1 MRRVV
6 GLSGGV
12 VRFRVPWLAVMMRWL
27 RLRPMPVP
35 WSFVVKKG
43 VKMRVAVSGVRG
55 VPSFSMSRVIL
66 RFAGWLMRMAMTVAL
81 ASIAFLIRLMR
92 TCST

>member
-1 MRRVV
+1 M
-6 GLSGGV
+6 GLEGGV
-12 VRFRVPWLAVMMRWL
+12 VRLRVPRLAVMMRRL

-35 WSFVVKKG
+35 WGFVVKKG

-55 VPSFSMSRVIL
+55 VPLFSMSRVIL
-66 RFAGWLMRMAMTVAL
+66 WFAGWLMRMAMTVAL